1 MTASM
6 TAFTRQSMDESWG
19 NLTWELRS
27 VNHRYLDIN
36 PRLPEE
42 LRSLEMPVREK
53 ITAKLSRGKVE
64 AVLRFT
70 PLRISEAG
78 LDVDEAMAKAVLD
91 ACQVINKK
99 MHQPSELDPMEIL
112 QWPGV
117 VRESKTNMEP
127 VKTAALALLDA
138 ALDDLSACRNREGAV
153 LQKLILQRQQ
163 AMAVIVTE
171 ERGRR
176 DEILEKQRQ
185 KLRTKIEELDVKV
198 EPDRFEQ
205 ELVYLLQKLD
215 VDEELDRLETH
226 LQELDTIFA
235 LDEPVGRRLD
245 FLMQE
250 FNREANTLGSK
261 AADIRTT
268 QASVELKVL
277 IEQMRE
283 QIQNIE

>member
-1 MTASM
+1 M